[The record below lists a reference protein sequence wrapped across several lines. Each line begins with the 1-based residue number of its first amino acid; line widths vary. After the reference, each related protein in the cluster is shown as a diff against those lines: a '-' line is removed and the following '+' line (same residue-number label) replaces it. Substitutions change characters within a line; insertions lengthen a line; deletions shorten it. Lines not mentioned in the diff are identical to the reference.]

1 MALTATQFQYFQD
14 RMDVMD
20 PDLTSVK
27 TAVEALVVD
36 VAALEVLVAATNTK
50 LDSLITLQT
59 STDAGISTLDASI
72 ATLDVDIVTALGSV
86 SLGNGVLSEI
96 RDELVG
102 VRNTQLE

>member
-1 MALTATQFQYFQD
+1 MVVVMALTATQFQYFQD

-27 TAVEALVVD
+27 TAVEAAAVD
-36 VAALEVLVAATNTK
+36 LAALEVLITATNTK
-50 LDSLITLQT
+50 LDTVITAL
-59 STDAGISTLDASI
+59 ATLDASVQ
-72 ATLDVDIVTALGSV
+72 TSETNIVLAVTGV
-86 SLGNGVLSEI
+86 SLGNGVLAEI

>member
-27 TAVEALVVD
+27 TAVEAMEVD
-36 VAALEVLVAATNTK
+36 LAALEVLITTTNAK
-50 LDSLITLQT
+50 LDTVITAL
-59 STDAGISTLDASI
+59 
-72 ATLDVDIVTALGSV
+72 ATLDTSVQTSETNIVLAVTGV
-86 SLGNGVLSEI
+86 SLGNGVLAEI

-102 VRNTQLE
+102 VRNFTLE

>member
-27 TAVEALVVD
+27 TAVEATQVD
-36 VAALEVLVAATNTK
+36 VAALEVLATTTNTK
-50 LDSLITLQT
+50 LDTVITAL
-59 STDAGISTLDASI
+59 
-72 ATLDVDIVTALGSV
+72 ATLNTSVGLVDTDIVAALGDV
-86 SLGNGVLSEI
+86 SLGNGVLTQI